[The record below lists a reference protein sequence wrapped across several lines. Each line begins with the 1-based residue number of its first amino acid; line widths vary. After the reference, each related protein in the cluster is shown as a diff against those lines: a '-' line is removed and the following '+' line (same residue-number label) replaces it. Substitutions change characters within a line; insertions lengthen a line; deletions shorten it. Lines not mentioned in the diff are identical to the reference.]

1 MSAADDGGA
10 IELSGLAKRY
20 PGPRTLRE
28 VVRAP
33 FKRRNVDALRGVEL
47 RARWGEVLALVGPN
61 GAGKTTLL
69 KVLCT
74 LVLPDA
80 GAVRV
85 AGFDAL
91 ARPGAVR
98 ASVGLVLPDERS
110 FYWRLTGRHN
120 LEFFAAL
127 QGMTGAAAHRRIDE
141 LLERVDLTKAAD
153 TPFREYSTGMKQKLA
168 LCRGLIHKPRVLLLD
183 EPTRGIDL
191 AALRTLRAVLR
202 EHVAAGGG
210 ALLASHDLAEIEA
223 LDCRV
228 ALLRQGSITG
238 QGTIAE
244 LKSQL
249 AVAETVEISLAPDAG
264 AAAAARPA
272 EWAERLRADARV
284 TSAVP
289 EGDRLVVT
297 LAPAAVVGDVVAL
310 IHAAGG
316 RVAHVRPR
324 GAGLEAVIDASEA
337 RLAEPSLPREVMP

>member
-1 MSAADDGGA
+1 VSSGGA

-20 PGPRTLRE
+20 PGPRTFRE
-28 VVRAP
+28 VLRAP
-33 FKRRNVDALRGVEL
+33 FKRRHVDALRGVEL
-47 RARWGEVLALVGPN
+47 QARWGEVLALVGPN

-80 GAVRV
+80 GTVRV

-91 ARPGAVR
+91 ARAGAVR

-127 QGMTGAAAHRRIDE
+127 QGLYGETAHRRIDE
-141 LLERVDLTKAAD
+141 LLERVDLRKAAD
-153 TPFREYSTGMKQKLA
+153 SPFREYSTGMKQKLA
-168 LCRGLIHKPRVLLLD
+168 LCRGLLHKPRVLLLD

-244 LKSQL
+244 LKAQL
-249 AVAETVEISLAPDAG
+249 AVAEIVEISFAPGGSLG
-264 AAAAARPA
+264 AA
-272 EWAERLRADARV
+272 EWAEKLRGDARV
-284 TSAVP
+284 ASAVP
-289 EGDRLVVT
+289 DGARLVVT
-297 LAPAAVVGDVVAL
+297 LAPSAVVGDVVAV

-337 RLAEPSLPREVMP
+337 RNAPVPAREVMP